1 MHESPVKR
9 KQTQPGEALAERRFE
24 TNGSN
29 TADYINI
36 GTKSLRSVPETV
48 DRWHVLTHWSPLNV
62 VEVPVKPRPVN
73 IVIEQPWRAWIGA
86 PTSAAVAK
94 AIMRHI
100 AVIVERSFMF
110 VLCGL

>member
-1 MHESPVKR
+1 MKR

-29 TADYINI
+29 TTDYI
-36 GTKSLRSVPETV
+36 GTTPSGSVLEAV
-48 DRWHVLTHWSPLNV
+48 GRWYVLTHWLPLNV
-62 VEVPVKPRPVN
+62 LEVPVKSRPVN

-94 AIMRHI
+94 AILRHI

-110 VLCGL
+110 VLLWALS